1 MSEEQGIQM
10 ECQAALNL
18 LIRRYGDRLTPEMVD
33 GLRESVETVVRTV
46 AAVRSV
52 RLENGDAPLVC
63 FAPLRKEG

>member
-1 MSEEQGIQM
+1 M
-10 ECQAALNL
+10 ECEAAFDL
-18 LIRRYGDRLTPEMVD
+18 LMRRYGDRLTPEMVG
-33 GLRESVETVVRTV
+33 GLRGSVETVVKTV